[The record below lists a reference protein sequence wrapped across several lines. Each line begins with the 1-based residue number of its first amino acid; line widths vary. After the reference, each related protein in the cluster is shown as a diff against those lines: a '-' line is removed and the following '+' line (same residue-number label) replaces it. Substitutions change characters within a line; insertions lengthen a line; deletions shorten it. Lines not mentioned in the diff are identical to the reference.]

1 VGAMIGLVILIV
13 AIVVVLA
20 VTPFVLDEKGYVL
33 ISFNN
38 TTIEGTIVSF
48 CIMAVI
54 TAVVLYLT
62 YKLIRYLLSI
72 YHNTKHGFFARSQER
87 KQAAIEQALWS
98 AINDDYEHV
107 EQALS
112 GNSVPD
118 KFEDIRLALLAKAA
132 LANNQ
137 TDKALE
143 RLFEISPEH
152 QLKVAKL
159 WLASGDSG
167 AIESQMRV
175 SAEAKKATSL
185 ELKLYAEVLVQQ
197 QHFSALEEFLP
208 RLLRKKALTDAQW
221 TQLFSAYFNALD
233 AGQLSEKYKF
243 SALEEFLPRLLRKK
257 ALTDAQWTQLFSA
270 YFNALDAG
278 QLSEKY
284 KQLPKKLQVHA
295 HTAYLMQM
303 AQAGQ
308 LAVIEGDLI
317 KMVKHN
323 EQHAQLANILSKATS
338 ADAAKLQVSIQ
349 DRLKKDDSN
358 NSLLLALACL
368 ANAQGDYDLA
378 ARIFDK
384 ALNSDNKKQF
394 SEQAVL
400 SYKNSAQ
407 AEKALVLYQ

>member
-1 VGAMIGLVILIV
+1 MIGLIILIV

-54 TAVVLYLT
+54 AAVVLYLT

-72 YHNTKHGFFARSQER
+72 YHNTKHGFFARNQER

-159 WLASGDSG
+159 WLASGDSS

-175 SAEAKKATSL
+175 SAESKKATAL
-185 ELKLYAEVLVQQ
+185 ELKLYTEVLVQQ
-197 QHFSALEEFLP
+197 QHFSALEDILP
-208 RLLRKKALTDAQW
+208 RLLRKKVFSSEQW
-221 TQLFSAYFNALD
+221 TCVFNA
-233 AGQLSEKYKF
+233 YF
-243 SALEEFLPRLLRKK
+243 SALPIEKI
-257 ALTDAQWTQLFSA
+257 TH
-270 YFNALDAG
+270 
-278 QLSEKY
+278 KY
-284 KQLPKKLQVHA
+284 KQFPKKLQAYA
-295 HTAYLMQM
+295 HTAYLAKM
-303 AQAGQ
+303 AAIGQ

-323 EQHAQLANILSKATS
+323 EQHNQLAHILNGAAN
-338 ADAAKLQVSIQ
+338 ADAIKLQTCIQ
-349 DRLKKDDSN
+349 ERLKKDESN
-358 NSLLLALACL
+358 NALLLALACL

-378 ARIFDK
+378 ARVFDK
-384 ALNSDNKKQF
+384 ALNSENKKQYA
-394 SEQAVL
+394 EQAAL
-400 SYKNSAQ
+400 SYSKSAQ
-407 AEKALVLYQ
+407 TEKALVLYQ

>member
-1 VGAMIGLVILIV
+1 MIGLIILVIALVLVIGV
-13 AIVVVLA
+13 APYVIN
-20 VTPFVLDEKGYVL
+20 EKGYVL
-33 ISFNN
+33 FSFNN
-38 TTIEGTIVSF
+38 YTVEGTMIAF
-48 CIMAVI
+48 CGTVIVI
-54 TAVVLYLT
+54 TAIVFIT

-137 TDKALE
+137 ADKALE

-159 WLASGDSG
+159 WLASGDSS

-175 SAEAKKATSL
+175 SAEAKKATNL

-233 AGQLSEKYKF
+233 A
-243 SALEEFLPRLLRKK
+243 
-257 ALTDAQWTQLFSA
+257 D
-270 YFNALDAG
+270 

-284 KQLPKKLQVHA
+284 KQLPKKLQAHA

-384 ALNSDNKKQF
+384 ALNMENKKQF

>member
-1 VGAMIGLVILIV
+1 MIGLIILIV
-13 AIVVVLA
+13 AIVA
-20 VTPFVLDEKGYVL
+20 VIAITPFALDEKGYVL

-48 CIMAVI
+48 CIMAIV
-54 TAVVLYLT
+54 TAIVLYLT

-118 KFEDIRLALLAKAA
+118 KFDDIRLALLAKAA

-159 WLASGDSG
+159 WLASGDSS

-175 SAEAKKATSL
+175 SAESKKATAL
-185 ELKLYAEVLVQQ
+185 ELKLYTEVLVQQ

-208 RLLRKKALTDAQW
+208 RLLRQKVFSSEQW
-221 TQLFSAYFNALD
+221 TRVFSAYF
-233 AGQLSEKYKF
+233 
-243 SALEEFLPRLLRKK
+243 SAQPVDKI
-257 ALTDAQWTQLFSA
+257 TS
-270 YFNALDAG
+270 
-278 QLSEKY
+278 KY
-284 KQLPKKLQVHA
+284 KQLPKKLQAYA
-295 HTAYLMQM
+295 HTAYLATM
-303 AQAGQ
+303 ASAGQ
-308 LAVIEGDLI
+308 LIEVEGDLI

-323 EQHAQLANILSKATS
+323 DQHEQLAFILNGATNGN
-338 ADAAKLQVSIQ
+338 AIKLQTSIQ
-349 DRLKKDDSN
+349 ERLKKDDN
-358 NSLLLALACL
+358 NNALLLGLACL
-368 ANAQGDYDLA
+368 ANVQGDYDLA
-378 ARIFDK
+378 ARVFDK
-384 ALNSDNKKQF
+384 ALNPENKKQF
-394 SEQAVL
+394 SQQAAL

>member
-1 VGAMIGLVILIV
+1 MIGLIILIIV
-13 AIVVVLA
+13 IVVVMA

-159 WLASGDSG
+159 WLASGDSS

-197 QHFSALEEFLP
+197 QHFSALEDFLP
-208 RLLRKKALTDAQW
+208 RLVRKKALSDAQW

-233 AGQLSEKYKF
+233 ADK
-243 SALEEFLPRLLRKK
+243 
-257 ALTDAQWTQLFSA
+257 
-270 YFNALDAG
+270 
-278 QLSEKY
+278 LSEKY
-284 KQLPKKLQVHA
+284 KQLPKKIQA
-295 HTAYLMQM
+295 NAYIAYLTTM
-303 AQAGQ
+303 AATGQ
-308 LAVIEGDLI
+308 LAVIEGELI

-323 EQHAQLANILSKATS
+323 DQHELLAHILSGATT
-338 ADAAKLQVSIQ
+338 ADAIKLQTTLQ
-349 DRLKKDDSN
+349 DRLKKDEN
-358 NSLLLALACL
+358 NNALLLALACL

-378 ARIFDK
+378 ARVFDK
-384 ALNSDNKKQF
+384 ALNSQNKKQF
-394 SEQAVL
+394 TQQATL

>member
-1 VGAMIGLVILIV
+1 MIGLIILIV

-87 KQAAIEQALWS
+87 KQVAIEQALWS

-112 GNSVPD
+112 GNSVPG

-159 WLASGDSG
+159 WLASGDSS
-167 AIESQMRV
+167 AIESQMRI
-175 SAEAKKATSL
+175 SAEAKKATAL

-197 QHFSALEEFLP
+197 QHFSALEDFLP

-233 AGQLSEKYKF
+233 ADK
-243 SALEEFLPRLLRKK
+243 
-257 ALTDAQWTQLFSA
+257 
-270 YFNALDAG
+270 
-278 QLSEKY
+278 LSEKY
-284 KQLPKKLQVHA
+284 KQLPKKLQAHA

-308 LAVIEGDLI
+308 LAAIESDLI

-323 EQHAQLANILSKATS
+323 EQHLELANILSKATA
-338 ADAAKLQVSIQ
+338 ADAPKLQINIQ
-349 DRLKKDDSN
+349 ERLKKDDSN

-368 ANAQGDYDLA
+368 ANAKGDYDLA